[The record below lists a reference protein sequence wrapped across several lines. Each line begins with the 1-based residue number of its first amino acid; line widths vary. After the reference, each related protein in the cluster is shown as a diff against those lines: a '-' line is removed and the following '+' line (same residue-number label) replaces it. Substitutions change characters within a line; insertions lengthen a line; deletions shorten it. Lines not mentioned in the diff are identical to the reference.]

1 MPEKRFDDMQR
12 SEAENDLLAMMYRGT
27 TTIQE
32 VQWEQLPYVPLMAL
46 ITPNDIAYLRKLI
59 TSPRYSGNSKAK
71 IEKMDEL
78 MHYRGFTKFAGG
90 TNRIVYIHPNAPYN
104 VFKVAIDIVG
114 IKDNPAEYRN
124 QYLLK
129 PYCCRVFE
137 CSPCGTIA
145 SFEKV
150 DRITTFDEF
159 YSIAEDYYYLI
170 TQMIIGKYV
179 MDDIGI
185 NYFMN
190 IGIRKGFGVVLL
202 DFPYLY
208 ELDGSKLHC
217 NKILDNNIICNGEID
232 YDAGFNNLVCSKC
245 GKTYVAS
252 ELAKPVSVKNAT
264 SFSFKKGGS
273 HMKLL
278 VNFNDGSEPFELD
291 TLNQRKTLARPTTIR
306 PVVAFNNPQTPQLIQ
321 APSVTP
327 EQSPAPA
334 PSETHT
340 QQPAPDPQNPIN
352 EIFAKYD
359 PNFLM
364 EAVKLY
370 QKAQNQ
376 QTDDDAARQV
386 EAEMS
391 RIYKDEQE
399 ALLNPSK
406 YLFPETIIGNIEV
419 EFVKE
424 LPKPNQ
430 AKYGTVYLISQK
442 DIDINKYKAQH
453 PVNSPEDIEE
463 DKFHIYHLSTNHKFI
478 RYVISKTKDGK
489 SYLKPFIPV
498 KP

>member
-46 ITPNDIAYLRKLI
+46 VTPADITYLRKLI

-90 TNRIVYIHPNAPYN
+90 TNRVVYVHPNAPYN

-150 DRITTFDEF
+150 DRMTTFDEF
-159 YSIAEDYYYLI
+159 YSVAEDYYYFI
-170 TQMIIGKYV
+170 TQVIIGKYV

-185 NYFMN
+185 DYFMN

-232 YDAGFNNLVCSKC
+232 YDAGFNKLVCSRC
-245 GKTYVAS
+245 GKTYTAS
-252 ELAKPVSVKNAT
+252 ELAKPVSDSYHNL
-264 SFSFKKGGS
+264 SISKKGGS
-273 HMKLL
+273 RMKLKI
-278 VNFNDGSEPFELD
+278 NFNDGTAPFELN
-291 TLNQRKTLARPTTIR
+291 TETRSKTFERQATVQPQPIVVAVPTPTPSA
-306 PVVAFNNPQTPQLIQ
+306 PVVEETKSSNSSMEDIIKKYGIQ
-321 APSVTP
+321 FVMDAINQYQQKQSVSAQIAD
-327 EQSPAPA
+327 EEA
-334 PSETHT
+334 
-340 QQPAPDPQNPIN
+340 
-352 EIFAKYD
+352 AKQI
-359 PNFLM
+359 
-364 EAVKLY
+364 A
-370 QKAQNQ
+370 
-376 QTDDDAARQV
+376 
-386 EAEMS
+386 AEME

-399 ALLNPSK
+399 YNLNPAK
-406 YLFPETIIGNIEV
+406 YLYPETIEGELSV

-424 LPKPNQ
+424 LPRYNQ
-430 AKYGTVYLISQK
+430 AKYGTVYLVPQK
-442 DIDINKYKAQH
+442 DIDLNKYQVQH
-453 PVNSPEDIEE
+453 PVKLPQDIEE
-463 DKFHIYHLSTNHKFI
+463 DKFHVFHLSTNHRFI
-478 RYVISKTKDGK
+478 QYTLERSKDGK
-489 SYLKPFIPV
+489 IYLKPSMPV
-498 KP
+498 KI